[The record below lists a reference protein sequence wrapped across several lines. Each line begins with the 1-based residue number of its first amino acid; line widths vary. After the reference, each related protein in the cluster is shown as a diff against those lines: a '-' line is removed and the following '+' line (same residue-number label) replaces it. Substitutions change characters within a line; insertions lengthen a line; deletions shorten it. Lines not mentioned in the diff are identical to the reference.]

1 MKNNVVKVTLWDITV
16 GYLKWNDDNWKTTT
30 SIFQFDKKFRE
41 SGLNIAPLEMPLESL
56 YVQNCIPFTNGNPK
70 GTFKGL
76 PRFIADSLPDHWG
89 TRIFN
94 AWAKDHLK
102 GDKTTPVDILSFIG
116 MRGMGALEF
125 MPSVIVNENI
135 PFDVDVNKLYK
146 FAKQILSE
154 RIEPEFSAD
163 KELLWQ
169 DLVKL
174 GTSPGGKRPK
184 ALIAINEKE
193 NKIKSGQTI
202 LPDGYKYYI
211 LKYDNETDSFPYAR
225 MEYAYYLLSKDAGIA
240 MAPCFIRKFD
250 NATHFIT
257 ERFDRINQTKVHM
270 LSLRAMANECTSY
283 EKAFD
288 TILRLKLNYK
298 DVEQL
303 FRRMVFNVL
312 AGNIDDHDGN
322 FSFLMDKT
330 GTWSL
335 SPAYDIIY
343 SIDPSAS
350 DFSKGQFMTIN
361 GKADEINKKD
371 ILQVAQRYGIRN
383 PERIIENITD
393 AIIKLDGLMNDLD
406 IPNITQK
413 QVKKE
418 LNNKYNHF
426 SNKTTVLFT

>member
-1 MKNNVVKVTLWDITV
+1 M
-16 GYLKWNDDNWKTTT
+16 
-30 SIFQFDKKFRE
+30 
-41 SGLNIAPLEMPLESL
+41 
-56 YVQNCIPFTNGNPK
+56 
-70 GTFKGL
+70 
-76 PRFIADSLPDHWG
+76 
-89 TRIFN
+89 
-94 AWAKDHLK
+94 
-102 GDKTTPVDILSFIG
+102 
-116 MRGMGALEF
+116 
-125 MPSVIVNENI
+125 
-135 PFDVDVNKLYK
+135 
-146 FAKQILSE
+146 
-154 RIEPEFSAD
+154 
-163 KELLWQ
+163 
-169 DLVKL
+169 
-174 GTSPGGKRPK
+174 
-184 ALIAINEKE
+184 
-193 NKIKSGQTI
+193 
-202 LPDGYKYYI
+202 
-211 LKYDNETDSFPYAR
+211 
-225 MEYAYYLLSKDAGIA
+225 
-240 MAPCFIRKFD
+240 
-250 NATHFIT
+250 
-257 ERFDRINQTKVHM
+257 
-270 LSLRAMANECTSY
+270 
-283 EKAFD
+283 
-288 TILRLKLNYK
+288 
-298 DVEQL
+298 